1 MAGEGRIRGVL
12 WPDGPLPQPQGR
24 RSDALV
30 RYRYSRWD
38 GTQQVSLFD
47 DEDLLERLSEDI
59 LAGHDVEQAMR
70 GLLRRGIEGGDQDQ
84 RIEGLHDLMQRV
96 QEQRRNMLERF
107 NLESLIDDLKE
118 RLRDVVETE
127 RRGIDRRLNEAREQ
141 LDAAGESA
149 EHLRTAMDLL
159 ESRAARGKQT
169 LDELPDSTAGSIREL
184 REYEFIDPDAQRKFD
199 ELLDMLNRQ
208 AMESFAQGMRQ
219 QLQNM
224 TPEQLDELR
233 NMTRALNQMLH
244 DRANGVDPDFDGF
257 MDEFGHM
264 FDPNRPA
271 SLDELLERLAGQM
284 AAAQSLMNSMSPEM
298 RAELSQMLD
307 AALDPELRGE
317 MDELMARMQ
326 MMFPFDTEGQEYPFM
341 GDEPVTLEQAM
352 EAMGELQ
359 GLDNLEQR
367 VKDVIRRGNVE
378 DLDPAEV
385 EEYLGEDARRQLE
398 DLQRVVQQLE
408 EAGYLRRKGDRLEL
422 TARAIRKLAQQAL
435 RQVFSELRK
444 EKIGSHPVYVR
455 GEGGESTGETKKFEF
470 GDGTDIDLHK
480 TVFNGVLRQGPS
492 VPVKLTADD
501 LEVRQSEHL
510 SRAATVL
517 LLDQSRSM
525 GMYGNF
531 IAAKRVALALYW
543 LIKSQY
549 KGDFLGMV
557 GFSDYAMEI
566 STENLGD
573 LTWNAWVGGTNMHH
587 ALMLSRKMLAKE
599 KAATKNILMITD
611 GEPTAHLEGGH
622 AYFSYP
628 PSYSTINLTLDEVRR
643 CTKEGITINTFM
655 LEASYLL
662 IDFINH
668 VTRINRGRAFYS
680 TPGQLGKYVVVD
692 YLKSRKG
699 RSG

>member
-1 MAGEGRIRGVL
+1 M
-12 WPDGPLPQPQGR
+12 
-24 RSDALV
+24 V

-47 DEDLLERLSEDI
+47 NDDLLEHLSEDI
-59 LAGHDVEQAMR
+59 LAGHDVEQALR
-70 GLLRRGIEGGDQDQ
+70 GLLQRGIEGDDQDQ
-84 RIEGLHDLMQRV
+84 RIEGLHELMQRV

-127 RRGIDRRLNEAREQ
+127 RKGIDRRLREAREQ
-141 LDAAGESA
+141 LSNTDEASD
-149 EHLRTAMDLL
+149 HLRTAMDVL
-159 ESRAARGKQT
+159 ESRAASGKQAM
-169 LDELPDSTAGSIREL
+169 DELPDSTAGSIRQL
-184 REYEFIDPDAQRKFD
+184 REYEFMDSEAQRKFN

-208 AMESFAQGMRQ
+208 AMESFTQGMRQ
-219 QLQNM
+219 QIEEM

-233 NMTRALNQMLH
+233 NMTHALNQMLH
-244 DRANGVDPDFDGF
+244 DRANGLDPDFDGF
-257 MDEFGHM
+257 MEEFGHM
-264 FDPNRPA
+264 FDPDRPA
-271 SLDELLERLAGQM
+271 SLDELLERLASQM

-317 MDELMARMQ
+317 MDELMARLQ
-326 MMFPFDTEGQEYPFM
+326 MMFPFDTSGQEYPFM
-341 GDEPVTLEQAM
+341 GDEPVTLQQAM
-352 EAMGELQ
+352 EEMGKLQ
-359 GLDNLEQR
+359 GIDDLEQR
-367 VKDVIRRGNVE
+367 IKDVIRRGDVQ

-398 DLQRVVQQLE
+398 NLQRVVQQLE

-444 EKIGSHPVYVR
+444 DRIGSHPVYVR

-501 LEVRQSEHL
+501 LEIRQSEHL

-549 KGDFLGMV
+549 KGDYLGMV

-573 LTWNAWVGGTNMHH
+573 LTWNAWVSGTNMHH
-587 ALMLSRKMLAKE
+587 ALMLSRRMLAKE
-599 KAATKNILMITD
+599 KAVTKNILMITD

-628 PSYSTINLTLDEVRR
+628 PSYSTINLTLDEVKR
-643 CTKEGITINTFM
+643 CTRDGITINTFM

-692 YLKSRKG
+692 YLKSRRG
-699 RSG
+699 RSA

>member
-1 MAGEGRIRGVL
+1 M
-12 WPDGPLPQPQGR
+12 
-24 RSDALV
+24 V

-47 DEDLLERLSEDI
+47 NDDLLEHLSEDI
-59 LAGHDVEQAMR
+59 LAGHDVEQALR
-70 GLLRRGIEGGDQDQ
+70 GLLQRGIEGDDQDQ
-84 RIEGLHDLMQRV
+84 RIEGLHELMQRV

-107 NLESLIDDLKE
+107 NLESLIDDLNE

-127 RRGIDRRLNEAREQ
+127 RKGIDRRLREAREQ
-141 LDAAGESA
+141 LSNTDEASD
-149 EHLRTAMDLL
+149 HLRTAMDVL
-159 ESRAARGKQT
+159 ESRAARGKQAM
-169 LDELPDSTAGSIREL
+169 DELPDSTAGSIREL
-184 REYEFIDPDAQRKFD
+184 REYEFMDSEAQRKFN

-208 AMESFAQGMRQ
+208 AMESFTQGMRQ
-219 QLQNM
+219 QIEEM

-233 NMTRALNQMLH
+233 NMTHALNQMLH
-244 DRANGVDPDFDGF
+244 DRANGLDPDFDGF
-257 MDEFGHM
+257 MEEFGHM
-264 FDPNRPA
+264 FDPDRPA
-271 SLDELLERLAGQM
+271 SLDELLERLASQM

-317 MDELMARMQ
+317 MDELMARLQ
-326 MMFPFDTEGQEYPFM
+326 MMFPFDTSGQEYPFM
-341 GDEPVTLEQAM
+341 GDEPVTLQQAM
-352 EAMGELQ
+352 EEMGKLQ
-359 GLDNLEQR
+359 GIDDLEQR
-367 VKDVIRRGNVE
+367 IKDVIRRGDVQ

-398 DLQRVVQQLE
+398 NLQRVVQQLE

-435 RQVFSELRK
+435 RQVFSELPKDR
-444 EKIGSHPVYVR
+444 IGSHPVYVR

-501 LEVRQSEHL
+501 LEIRQSEHL

-549 KGDFLGMV
+549 KGDYLGMV

-573 LTWNAWVGGTNMHH
+573 LTWNAWVSGTNMHH
-587 ALMLSRKMLAKE
+587 ALMLSRRMLAKE
-599 KAATKNILMITD
+599 KAVTKNILMITD

-628 PSYSTINLTLDEVRR
+628 PSYSTINLTLDEVKR
-643 CTKEGITINTFM
+643 CTRDGITINTFM

-692 YLKSRKG
+692 YLKSRRG
-699 RSG
+699 RSA

>member
-1 MAGEGRIRGVL
+1 M
-12 WPDGPLPQPQGR
+12 
-24 RSDALV
+24 V

-47 DEDLLERLSEDI
+47 NDDLLEHLSEDI
-59 LAGHDVEQAMR
+59 LAGHDVEQALR
-70 GLLRRGIEGGDQDQ
+70 GLLQRGIEGGDQDQ
-84 RIEGLHDLMQRV
+84 RIEGLHELMERV

-127 RRGIDRRLNEAREQ
+127 RKGIDRRLREAREQ
-141 LDAAGESA
+141 LSNTDEASD
-149 EHLRTAMDLL
+149 HLRTAMDIL
-159 ESRAARGKQT
+159 ESRAARGKQAM
-169 LDELPDSTAGSIREL
+169 DELPDSTAGSIREL
-184 REYEFIDPDAQRKFD
+184 REYEFMDSEAQRKFN

-208 AMESFAQGMRQ
+208 AMESFTQGMRQ
-219 QLQNM
+219 QIEEM

-233 NMTRALNQMLH
+233 NMTHALNQMLH
-244 DRANGVDPDFDGF
+244 DRANGLDPDFDGF
-257 MDEFGHM
+257 MEEFGHM
-264 FDPNRPA
+264 FDPDRPA
-271 SLDELLERLAGQM
+271 SLDELLERLASQM

-317 MDELMARMQ
+317 MDELMARLQ
-326 MMFPFDTEGQEYPFM
+326 MMFPFDTSGQEYRFM
-341 GDEPVTLEQAM
+341 GDEPVTLQQAM
-352 EAMGELQ
+352 EEMGKLQ
-359 GLDNLEQR
+359 GIDDLEQR
-367 VKDVIRRGNVE
+367 IKDVIRRGDVQ
-378 DLDPAEV
+378 DLDAAEV

-398 DLQRVVQQLE
+398 NLQRVVQQLE

-444 EKIGSHPVYVR
+444 DRIGSHPVYVR

-501 LEVRQSEHL
+501 LEIRQSEHL

-549 KGDFLGMV
+549 KGDYLGMV

-573 LTWNAWVGGTNMHH
+573 LTWNAWVSGTNMHH
-587 ALMLSRKMLAKE
+587 ALMLSRRMLAKE
-599 KAATKNILMITD
+599 KAVTKNILMITD

-628 PSYSTINLTLDEVRR
+628 PSYSTINLTLDEVKR
-643 CTKEGITINTFM
+643 CTRDGITINTFM

-692 YLKSRKG
+692 YLKSRRG
-699 RSG
+699 RSA

>member
-1 MAGEGRIRGVL
+1 M
-12 WPDGPLPQPQGR
+12 
-24 RSDALV
+24 V

-47 DEDLLERLSEDI
+47 NDDLLEHLSEDI
-59 LAGHDVEQAMR
+59 LAGHDVEQALR
-70 GLLRRGIEGGDQDQ
+70 GLLQRGIEGGDQDQ
-84 RIEGLHDLMQRV
+84 RIEGLHELMERV
-96 QEQRRNMLERF
+96 REQRRNMLERF
-107 NLESLIDDLKE
+107 NLESLIDDLNE

-127 RRGIDRRLNEAREQ
+127 RKGIDRRLREAREQ
-141 LDAAGESA
+141 LSNTDEASD
-149 EHLRTAMDLL
+149 HLRTAMDVL
-159 ESRAARGKQT
+159 ESRAARGKQAM
-169 LDELPDSTAGSIREL
+169 DELPDSTAGSIREL
-184 REYEFIDPDAQRKFD
+184 REYEFMDPEAQRKFN

-208 AMESFAQGMRQ
+208 AMESFTQGMRQ
-219 QLQNM
+219 QIEGM

-233 NMTRALNQMLH
+233 NMTHALNQMLH
-244 DRANGVDPDFDGF
+244 DRANGLDPDFDGF
-257 MDEFGHM
+257 MEEFGHM
-264 FDPNRPA
+264 FDPDRPA
-271 SLDELLERLAGQM
+271 SLDELLERLASQM

-317 MDELMARMQ
+317 MDELMARLQ
-326 MMFPFDTEGQEYPFM
+326 MMFPFDTSGQEYPFM
-341 GDEPVTLEQAM
+341 GDEPVTLQQAM
-352 EAMGELQ
+352 EEMGKLQ
-359 GLDNLEQR
+359 GIDDLEQR
-367 VKDVIRRGNVE
+367 IKDVIRRGDVQ
-378 DLDPAEV
+378 DLDAAEV

-398 DLQRVVQQLE
+398 NLQRVVQQLE

-444 EKIGSHPVYVR
+444 DRIGSHPVYVR

-501 LEVRQSEHL
+501 LEIRQSEHL

-549 KGDFLGMV
+549 KGDYLGMV

-573 LTWNAWVGGTNMHH
+573 LTWNAWVSGTNMHH
-587 ALMLSRKMLAKE
+587 ALMLSRRMLAKE
-599 KAATKNILMITD
+599 KAVTKNILMITD

-628 PSYSTINLTLDEVRR
+628 PSYSTINLTLDEVKR
-643 CTKEGITINTFM
+643 CTRDGITINTFM

-692 YLKSRKG
+692 YLKSRRG
-699 RSG
+699 RSA

>member
-1 MAGEGRIRGVL
+1 M
-12 WPDGPLPQPQGR
+12 
-24 RSDALV
+24 V

-47 DEDLLERLSEDI
+47 NDDLLEHLSEDI
-59 LAGHDVEQAMR
+59 LAGHDVEQALR
-70 GLLRRGIEGGDQDQ
+70 GLLQRGIEGDDQDQ
-84 RIEGLHDLMQRV
+84 RIEGLHELMQRV

-127 RRGIDRRLNEAREQ
+127 RKGIDRRLREAREQ
-141 LDAAGESA
+141 LSNTDEASD
-149 EHLRTAMDLL
+149 HLRTAMDVL
-159 ESRAARGKQT
+159 ESRAASGKQAM
-169 LDELPDSTAGSIREL
+169 DELPDSTAGSIRQL
-184 REYEFIDPDAQRKFD
+184 REYEFMDSEAQRKFN

-208 AMESFAQGMRQ
+208 AMESFTQGMRQ
-219 QLQNM
+219 QIEEM

-233 NMTRALNQMLH
+233 NMTHALNQMLH
-244 DRANGVDPDFDGF
+244 DRANGLDPDFDGF
-257 MDEFGHM
+257 MEEFGHM
-264 FDPNRPA
+264 FDPDRPA
-271 SLDELLERLAGQM
+271 SLDELLERLASQM

-317 MDELMARMQ
+317 MDELMARLQ
-326 MMFPFDTEGQEYPFM
+326 MMFPFDTSGQEYPFM
-341 GDEPVTLEQAM
+341 GDEPVTLQQAM
-352 EAMGELQ
+352 EEMGKLQ
-359 GLDNLEQR
+359 GIDDLEQR
-367 VKDVIRRGNVE
+367 IKDVIRRGDVQ
-378 DLDPAEV
+378 DLDPSEV

-398 DLQRVVQQLE
+398 NLQRVVQQLE

-444 EKIGSHPVYVR
+444 DRIGSHPVYVR

-501 LEVRQSEHL
+501 LEIRQSEHL

-549 KGDFLGMV
+549 KGDYLGMV

-573 LTWNAWVGGTNMHH
+573 LTWNAWVSGTNMHH
-587 ALMLSRKMLAKE
+587 ALMLSRRMLAKE
-599 KAATKNILMITD
+599 KAVTKNILMITD

-628 PSYSTINLTLDEVRR
+628 PSYSTINLTLDEVKR
-643 CTKEGITINTFM
+643 CTRDGITINTFM

-692 YLKSRKG
+692 YLKSRRG
-699 RSG
+699 RSA

>member
-1 MAGEGRIRGVL
+1 M
-12 WPDGPLPQPQGR
+12 
-24 RSDALV
+24 V

-47 DEDLLERLSEDI
+47 NDDLLEHLSEDI
-59 LAGHDVEQAMR
+59 LAGHDVEQALR
-70 GLLRRGIEGGDQDQ
+70 GLLQRGIEGGDQDQ
-84 RIEGLHDLMQRV
+84 RIEGLHELMQRV

-127 RRGIDRRLNEAREQ
+127 RKGIDRRLREAREQ
-141 LDAAGESA
+141 LSNTDEASD
-149 EHLRTAMDLL
+149 HLRTAMDVL
-159 ESRAARGKQT
+159 ESRAARGKQAM
-169 LDELPDSTAGSIREL
+169 DELPDSTAGSIREL
-184 REYEFIDPDAQRKFD
+184 REYEFMDSEAQRKFN

-208 AMESFAQGMRQ
+208 AMESFTQGMRQ
-219 QLQNM
+219 QIEEM

-233 NMTRALNQMLH
+233 NMTHALNQMLH
-244 DRANGVDPDFDGF
+244 DRANGLDPDFDGF
-257 MDEFGHM
+257 MEEFGHM
-264 FDPNRPA
+264 FDPDRPA
-271 SLDELLERLAGQM
+271 SLDELLERLASQM

-317 MDELMARMQ
+317 MDELMARLQ
-326 MMFPFDTEGQEYPFM
+326 MMFPFDTSGQEYPFM
-341 GDEPVTLEQAM
+341 GDEPVTLQQAM
-352 EAMGELQ
+352 EEMGKLQ
-359 GLDNLEQR
+359 GIDDLEQR
-367 VKDVIRRGNVE
+367 IKDVIRRGDVQ

-398 DLQRVVQQLE
+398 NLQRVVQQLE

-444 EKIGSHPVYVR
+444 DRIGSHPVYVR

-501 LEVRQSEHL
+501 LEIRQSEHL

-549 KGDFLGMV
+549 KGDYLGMV

-573 LTWNAWVGGTNMHH
+573 LTWNAWVSGTNMHH
-587 ALMLSRKMLAKE
+587 ALMLSRRMLAKE
-599 KAATKNILMITD
+599 KAVTKNILMITD

-628 PSYSTINLTLDEVRR
+628 PSYSTINLTLDEVKR
-643 CTKEGITINTFM
+643 CTRDGITINTFM

-692 YLKSRKG
+692 YLKSRRG
-699 RSG
+699 RSA

>member
-1 MAGEGRIRGVL
+1 M
-12 WPDGPLPQPQGR
+12 
-24 RSDALV
+24 V

-47 DEDLLERLSEDI
+47 NDDLLEHLSEDI
-59 LAGHDVEQAMR
+59 LAGHDVEQALR
-70 GLLRRGIEGGDQDQ
+70 GLLQRGIEGDDQDQ
-84 RIEGLHDLMQRV
+84 RIEGLHELMQRV

-127 RRGIDRRLNEAREQ
+127 RKGIDRRLREAREQ
-141 LDAAGESA
+141 LSNTDEASD
-149 EHLRTAMDLL
+149 HLRTAMDIL
-159 ESRAARGKQT
+159 ESRAASGKQT
-169 LDELPDSTAGSIREL
+169 LDELPDSTAGSIRQL
-184 REYEFIDPDAQRKFD
+184 REYEFMDPEAQRKFN

-208 AMESFAQGMRQ
+208 AMESFTQGMRQ
-219 QLQNM
+219 QIEEM

-233 NMTRALNQMLH
+233 NMTHALNQMLH
-244 DRANGVDPDFDGF
+244 DRANGLDPDFDGF
-257 MDEFGHM
+257 MEEFGHM
-264 FDPNRPA
+264 FDPDRPA
-271 SLDELLERLAGQM
+271 SLDELLERLASQM

-317 MDELMARMQ
+317 MDELMARLQ
-326 MMFPFDTEGQEYPFM
+326 MMFPFDTSGQEYPFM
-341 GDEPVTLEQAM
+341 GDEPVTLQQAM
-352 EAMGELQ
+352 EEMGKLQ
-359 GLDNLEQR
+359 GIDDLEQR
-367 VKDVIRRGNVE
+367 IKDVIRRGDVQ

-398 DLQRVVQQLE
+398 NLQRVVQQLE

-444 EKIGSHPVYVR
+444 DRIGSHPVYVR

-501 LEVRQSEHL
+501 LEIRQSEHL

-549 KGDFLGMV
+549 KGDYLGMV

-573 LTWNAWVGGTNMHH
+573 LTWNAWVSGTNMHH
-587 ALMLSRKMLAKE
+587 ALMLSRRMLAKE
-599 KAATKNILMITD
+599 KAVTKNILMITD

-628 PSYSTINLTLDEVRR
+628 PSYSTINLTLDEVKR
-643 CTKEGITINTFM
+643 CTRDGITINTFM

-692 YLKSRKG
+692 YLKSRRG
-699 RSG
+699 RSA

>member
-1 MAGEGRIRGVL
+1 M
-12 WPDGPLPQPQGR
+12 
-24 RSDALV
+24 V

-38 GTQQVSLFD
+38 GTQQISLFD
-47 DEDLLERLSEDI
+47 NDDLLEHLSEDI
-59 LAGHDVEQAMR
+59 LAGHDVEQALR

-84 RIEGLHDLMQRV
+84 RIEGLHELMQRV
-96 QEQRRNMLERF
+96 QDQRRNMLERF
-107 NLESLIDDLKE
+107 NLESLIDDLNE

-127 RRGIDRRLNEAREQ
+127 RKGIDRRLREAREQ
-141 LDAAGESA
+141 LSNTDEASD
-149 EHLRTAMDLL
+149 HLRTAMDVL
-159 ESRAARGKQT
+159 ESRAARGKQAM
-169 LDELPDSTAGSIREL
+169 DELPDSTAGSIREL
-184 REYEFIDPDAQRKFD
+184 REYEFMDPEAQRKFN

-208 AMESFAQGMRQ
+208 AMESFTQGMRQ
-219 QLQNM
+219 QIEGM

-233 NMTRALNQMLH
+233 NMTHALNQMLH
-244 DRANGVDPDFDGF
+244 DRANGLDPDFDGF
-257 MDEFGHM
+257 MEEFGHM
-264 FDPNRPA
+264 FDPDRPA
-271 SLDELLERLAGQM
+271 SLDELLERLASQM

-298 RAELSQMLD
+298 RAELSQMLN

-317 MDELMARMQ
+317 MDELMARLQ
-326 MMFPFDTEGQEYPFM
+326 MMFPFDTSGQEYPFM
-341 GDEPVTLEQAM
+341 GDEPVTLQQAM
-352 EAMGELQ
+352 EEMGKLQ
-359 GLDNLEQR
+359 GIDDLEQR
-367 VKDVIRRGNVE
+367 IKDVIRRGDVQ
-378 DLDPAEV
+378 DLDAAEV

-398 DLQRVVQQLE
+398 NLQRVVQQLE

-444 EKIGSHPVYVR
+444 DRIGSHPVYVR

-501 LEVRQSEHL
+501 LEIRQSEHL

-549 KGDFLGMV
+549 KGDYLGMV

-573 LTWNAWVGGTNMHH
+573 LTWNAWVSGTNMHH
-587 ALMLSRKMLAKE
+587 ALMLSRRMLAKE
-599 KAATKNILMITD
+599 KAVTKNILMITD

-628 PSYSTINLTLDEVRR
+628 PSYSTINLTLDEVKR
-643 CTKEGITINTFM
+643 CTRDGITINTFM

-692 YLKSRKG
+692 YLKSRRG
-699 RSG
+699 RSA

>member
-1 MAGEGRIRGVL
+1 M
-12 WPDGPLPQPQGR
+12 
-24 RSDALV
+24 V

-47 DEDLLERLSEDI
+47 NDDLLEHLSEDI
-59 LAGHDVEQAMR
+59 LAGHDVEQALR
-70 GLLRRGIEGGDQDQ
+70 GLLQRGIEGGDQDQ
-84 RIEGLHDLMQRV
+84 RIEGLHELMQRV

-107 NLESLIDDLKE
+107 NLESLIDDLNE

-127 RRGIDRRLNEAREQ
+127 RKGIDRRLREAREQ
-141 LDAAGESA
+141 LSNTDEASD
-149 EHLRTAMDLL
+149 HLRTAMDVL
-159 ESRAARGKQT
+159 ESRAARGKQAM
-169 LDELPDSTAGSIREL
+169 DELPDSTAGSIREL
-184 REYEFIDPDAQRKFD
+184 REYEFMDSEAQRKFN

-208 AMESFAQGMRQ
+208 AMESFTQGMRQ
-219 QLQNM
+219 QIEEM

-233 NMTRALNQMLH
+233 NMTHALNQMLH
-244 DRANGVDPDFDGF
+244 DRANGLDPDFDGF
-257 MDEFGHM
+257 MEEFGHM
-264 FDPNRPA
+264 FDPDRPA
-271 SLDELLERLAGQM
+271 SLDELLERLASQM

-298 RAELSQMLD
+298 RAELSQMLN

-317 MDELMARMQ
+317 MDELMARLQ
-326 MMFPFDTEGQEYPFM
+326 MMFPFDTSGQEYPFM
-341 GDEPVTLEQAM
+341 GDEPVTLQQAM
-352 EAMGELQ
+352 EEMGKLQ
-359 GLDNLEQR
+359 GIDDLEQR
-367 VKDVIRRGNVE
+367 IKDVIRRGDVQ

-398 DLQRVVQQLE
+398 NLQRVVQQLE

-444 EKIGSHPVYVR
+444 DRIGSHPVYVR

-501 LEVRQSEHL
+501 LEIRQSEHL

-549 KGDFLGMV
+549 KGDYLGMV

-573 LTWNAWVGGTNMHH
+573 LTWNAWVSGTNMHH
-587 ALMLSRKMLAKE
+587 ALMLSRRMLAKE
-599 KAATKNILMITD
+599 KAVTKNILMITD

-628 PSYSTINLTLDEVRR
+628 PSYSTINLTLDEVKR
-643 CTKEGITINTFM
+643 CTRDGITINTFM

-692 YLKSRKG
+692 YLKSRRG
-699 RSG
+699 RSA

>member
-1 MAGEGRIRGVL
+1 M
-12 WPDGPLPQPQGR
+12 
-24 RSDALV
+24 V

-47 DEDLLERLSEDI
+47 NDDLLEHLSEDI
-59 LAGHDVEQAMR
+59 LAGHDVEQALR
-70 GLLRRGIEGGDQDQ
+70 GLLQRGIEGDDQDQ
-84 RIEGLHDLMQRV
+84 RIEGLHELMQRV

-127 RRGIDRRLNEAREQ
+127 RKGIDRRLREAREQ
-141 LDAAGESA
+141 LSNTDEASD
-149 EHLRTAMDLL
+149 HLRTAMDVL
-159 ESRAARGKQT
+159 ESRAARGKQAM
-169 LDELPDSTAGSIREL
+169 DELPDSTAGSIREL
-184 REYEFIDPDAQRKFD
+184 REYEFMDSEAQRKFN

-208 AMESFAQGMRQ
+208 AMESFTQGMRQ
-219 QLQNM
+219 QIEEM

-233 NMTRALNQMLH
+233 NMTHALNQMLH
-244 DRANGVDPDFDGF
+244 DRANGLDPDFDGF
-257 MDEFGHM
+257 MEEFGHM
-264 FDPNRPA
+264 FDPDRPA
-271 SLDELLERLAGQM
+271 SLDELLERLASQM

-317 MDELMARMQ
+317 MDELMARLQ
-326 MMFPFDTEGQEYPFM
+326 MMFPFDTSGQEYPFM
-341 GDEPVTLEQAM
+341 GDEPVTLQQAM
-352 EAMGELQ
+352 EEMGKLQ
-359 GLDNLEQR
+359 GIDDLEQR
-367 VKDVIRRGNVE
+367 IKDVIRRGDVQ

-398 DLQRVVQQLE
+398 NLQRVVQQLE

-444 EKIGSHPVYVR
+444 DRIGSHPVYVR

-501 LEVRQSEHL
+501 LEIRQSEHL

-549 KGDFLGMV
+549 KGDYLGMV

-573 LTWNAWVGGTNMHH
+573 LTWNAWVSGTNMHH
-587 ALMLSRKMLAKE
+587 ALMLSRRMLAKE
-599 KAATKNILMITD
+599 KAVTKNILMITD

-628 PSYSTINLTLDEVRR
+628 PSYSTINLTLDEVKR
-643 CTKEGITINTFM
+643 CTRDGITINTFM

-692 YLKSRKG
+692 YLKSRRG
-699 RSG
+699 RSA

>member
-1 MAGEGRIRGVL
+1 M
-12 WPDGPLPQPQGR
+12 
-24 RSDALV
+24 V

-38 GTQQVSLFD
+38 GTQKVSLFD
-47 DEDLLERLSEDI
+47 DEDLLEHLSEDI
-59 LAGHDVEQAMR
+59 LAGHDVEQALR
-70 GLLRRGIEGGDQDQ
+70 GLLRRGIEGSEEHQ

-127 RRGIDRRLNEAREQ
+127 RRGIDQRLNEAREQ
-141 LDAAGESA
+141 LGHAGESA
-149 EHLRTAMDLL
+149 DHLQTAMDLL
-159 ESRAARGKQT
+159 ESRAARGKKT
-169 LDELPDSTAGSIREL
+169 LDELPESTAGSIREL
-184 REYEFIDPDAQRKFD
+184 REYEFIDPEAQRKFD
-199 ELLDMLNRQ
+199 ELLEMLNQQ
-208 AMESFAQGMRQ
+208 AMERFAQGIRQ
-219 QLQNM
+219 QLQDM

-244 DRANGVDPDFDGF
+244 DRASGMDPDFDGF
-257 MDEFGHM
+257 MDEFGHV

-271 SLDELLERLAGQM
+271 SLDELLERLASQM

-317 MDELMARMQ
+317 MDELMARLQ
-326 MMFPFDTEGQEYPFM
+326 AMFPFDTEGQEYPFM
-341 GDEPVTLEQAM
+341 GDEPVTLQEAM
-352 EAMGELQ
+352 EAMSELQ
-359 GLDNLEQR
+359 GIDDLEQR
-367 VKDVIRRGNVE
+367 IKDVIRRGDVQ
-378 DLDPAEV
+378 DLDPDLV
-385 EEYLGEDARRQLE
+385 EQHLGEDARRQLE
-398 DLQRVVQQLE
+398 ELQRVVQQLE

-435 RQVFSELRK
+435 RQVFSDLRK
-444 EKIGSHPVYVR
+444 ERIGSHPVYVR

-492 VPVKLTADD
+492 VPVRLTADD

-543 LIKSQY
+543 LIRSQY

-573 LTWNAWVGGTNMHH
+573 LTWNAWVSGTNMHH
-587 ALMLSRKMLAKE
+587 ALMLSRKMLARE

-662 IDFINH
+662 VDFINH

-692 YLKSRKG
+692 YLKSRRG